1 MWRKTPQTILIKQLL
16 VDKGHATNQELAKEA
31 RKTFQNLT
39 NTSVHRITSRLVAAK
54 MASYAPNLS
63 GVKVIDANITNHD
76 HFACQ
81 VCGKLIDIKLSD
93 KFFDQLQ
100 DQLPGKLSHENM
112 LVAGVC
118 KKCECD

>member
-1 MWRKTPQTILIKQLL
+1 MLIKQLL
-16 VDKGHATNQELAKEA
+16 ADKGHATNQELAKEA

-81 VCGKLIDIKLSD
+81 VCNKLIDIKLSD

-100 DQLPGKLSHENM
+100 DQLPGELSHENM

-118 KKCECD
+118 KKCECA